1 MVDFENCGKF
11 LATPLCLLSLI
22 EIFNIST
29 LSKIMKVK
37 DKILKYLLVWQ
48 VIPS

>member
-1 MVDFENCGKF
+1 MDDFENCGKF
-11 LATPLCLLSLI
+11 LATPLYLLSLI
-22 EIFNIST
+22 EIFNISSS
-29 LSKIMKVK
+29 SKILKVK

>member
-11 LATPLCLLSLI
+11 LLSLI

-29 LSKIMKVK
+29 SSKILKVK